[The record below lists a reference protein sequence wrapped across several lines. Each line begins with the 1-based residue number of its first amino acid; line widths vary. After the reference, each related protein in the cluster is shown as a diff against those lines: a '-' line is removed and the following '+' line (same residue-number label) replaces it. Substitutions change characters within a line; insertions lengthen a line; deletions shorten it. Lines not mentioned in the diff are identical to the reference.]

1 MEFNPNYPWYLQQS
15 ENFAKLYEGLYD
27 VAKNISPLDVYKI
40 MFPTEL
46 TNNNLKLH
54 AQLWGYGKSW
64 SATSDALIYNE
75 NEWSGKDDEHEYQN
89 KYWSGTQTEVSG
101 DWYLRYIQ
109 MKAYI
114 QNRPF
119 SLKTIK
125 EGLDILM
132 GNYLYEGEVEEDEE
146 DFTCTIKVA
155 VSGEALSA
163 LQGILS
169 YDGALFGKP
178 VGIRVVY
185 NFIEG

>member
-1 MEFNPNYPWYLQQS
+1 MEFNQNYPWYLQQS
-15 ENFAKLYEGLYD
+15 ENFTKLYEGMYN
-27 VAKNISPLDVYKI
+27 VAANISPLDIYKL

-46 TNNNLKLH
+46 TDENLKLH

-64 SATSDALIYNE
+64 SATTNALIYDE
-75 NEWSGKDDEHEYQN
+75 DEWSGIDEESTYQN
-89 KYWSGTQTEVSG
+89 KLWSGTQTEVSG
-101 DWYLRYIQ
+101 DWYLRYIK
-109 MKAYI
+109 MKAYL

-125 EGLDILM
+125 EALDILM
-132 GNYLYEGEVEEDEE
+132 ANYIYTASVTETEFV
-146 DFTCTIKVA
+146 CTINIVA
-155 VSGEALSA
+155 DESIVSA

-185 NFIEG
+185 NFTQG